1 MNPAS
6 NVHIEKEDV
15 SPVAVIFNGFEYGK
29 VLKEALFKQNL
40 RVVYLESQTQPLS
53 VLEKPAYIFFF
64 AGKKTPLS
72 LLKNQFAE
80 IQNTGGKIILIL
92 DNLDLFDEKT
102 ITGEDQTKYRVME
115 IRGVLKAEQ
124 LELFVSKVIR
134 FAFSSRNLERQ
145 LIIGNSQ
152 EIIGPETE
160 RVIVK
165 KSKQKFEI
173 NKKHLTIFGAV
184 FLFAVLVITPMIVF
198 GVSSLLAFSS
208 LGQTKEAIFQ
218 GQFTV
223 ASQKAQN
230 AQVHF
235 ARSKEIIKII
245 AGPLQLLGL
254 NKPLDKIFSLLIL
267 GESTAEA
274 GNNVSVIASKI
285 SGLTSGF
292 ISGSSQIDLVGLSS
306 QLRGEISPIAANLG
320 LMEAQVLGVSTIPGM
335 PMDKLK
341 KYLDEIPNI
350 RKAISGVESF
360 LTVLPQIAPA
370 TEKKTYLVVFQNS
383 AELRA
388 TGGFIGS
395 YGLVNFDQ
403 GRLVNWQ
410 IYDIYSA
417 DGQLRGRISPPDEIL
432 HYAGEPNWYMRD
444 ANWSPDWPLS
454 AKRLEW
460 FLEKETGQ
468 KVDGV
473 IGVSLGTISKFLEA
487 TGPIEITDLNDTVT
501 AENFFHKAEYSA
513 EINFFPGS
521 TQKRDYLGAVAKSL
535 LEKIVSGSQNNLPKL
550 GQALLASL
558 QEKDLIFYFN
568 SPVIQKTFSVNGW
581 AGEIAPEECQ
591 KKGYNCISVVDSNLG
606 SNKANYFVSKG
617 LAVSSAIAKD
627 GAIDTTITINYK
639 NDSPSETWPGG
650 RYKNYL
656 RILIPAGSKMTDFS
670 IGDTRVPWVT
680 PILTEKELAKVTLQ
694 QFLVLQTMEGPYSS
708 FGALVEV
715 PIGQTKKVVFRFRHP
730 YRLQI
735 SSETPSFTMNF
746 IKQPGTGKDPLDFVV
761 DFPSFLLPATPLVFP
776 QKLIYNSDL
785 SVNRKFEIN
794 FKRQI

>member
-1 MNPAS
+1 M
-6 NVHIEKEDV
+6 
-15 SPVAVIFNGFEYGK
+15 
-29 VLKEALFKQNL
+29 
-40 RVVYLESQTQPLS
+40 
-53 VLEKPAYIFFF
+53 
-64 AGKKTPLS
+64 
-72 LLKNQFAE
+72 
-80 IQNTGGKIILIL
+80 
-92 DNLDLFDEKT
+92 
-102 ITGEDQTKYRVME
+102 
-115 IRGVLKAEQ
+115 
-124 LELFVSKVIR
+124 
-134 FAFSSRNLERQ
+134 
-145 LIIGNSQ
+145 
-152 EIIGPETE
+152 
-160 RVIVK
+160 
-165 KSKQKFEI
+165 
-173 NKKHLTIFGAV
+173 
-184 FLFAVLVITPMIVF
+184 
-198 GVSSLLAFSS
+198 
-208 LGQTKEAIFQ
+208 
-218 GQFTV
+218 
-223 ASQKAQN
+223 
-230 AQVHF
+230 
-235 ARSKEIIKII
+235 
-245 AGPLQLLGL
+245 
-254 NKPLDKIFSLLIL
+254 
-267 GESTAEA
+267 
-274 GNNVSVIASKI
+274 
-285 SGLTSGF
+285 
-292 ISGSSQIDLVGLSS
+292 
-306 QLRGEISPIAANLG
+306 
-320 LMEAQVLGVSTIPGM
+320 
-335 PMDKLK
+335 
-341 KYLDEIPNI
+341 
-350 RKAISGVESF
+350 
-360 LTVLPQIAPA
+360 
-370 TEKKTYLVVFQNS
+370 
-383 AELRA
+383 
-388 TGGFIGS
+388 
-395 YGLVNFDQ
+395 
-403 GRLVNWQ
+403 VNWQ